1 MKTDNGRVIIA
12 LIVTLVTWA
21 SAFAF
26 VRDGLRFF
34 GPGELALLRF
44 AVASVVLGIVAL
56 WRPVQRLRR
65 EDLGRVALSGF
76 LAITVY
82 HTCLNF
88 GEVKVTAGAASFLVN
103 TAPVFTALLAT
114 RFLGERLNAQVWF
127 GIAISWAG
135 ALIIASGEHE
145 GGSFWSQMFN
155 PPALW
160 IVVSAIAA
168 SASMILNKPLLQR
181 YSALE
186 LVSYS
191 VWIGTAMLLIFAP
204 QVAAQWN
211 LAPLRGRFAVL
222 YLGVFPAALAYVMW
236 AFVLSRWTASR
247 TVSFLNLVPPL
258 ATFLAWLWLHEV
270 PSSRSLLG
278 GIIALIGV
286 VVVNARRS
294 SGVPKRVAGQ
304 N

>member
-1 MKTDNGRVIIA
+1 MKTDNTRVIVA
-12 LIVTLVTWA
+12 LIVTLITWA

-26 VRDGLRFF
+26 VRDGLRYF
-34 GPGELALLRF
+34 GPGQLALLRF
-44 AVASVVLGIVAL
+44 AIASIVLGVVAL

-65 EDLGRVALSGF
+65 EDFGRVAVSGF

-88 GEVKVTAGAASFLVN
+88 GEVKITAGAASFLVN

-114 RFLGERLNAQVWF
+114 RFLGERLSAIAWC
-127 GIAISWAG
+127 GIAISWMG
-135 ALIIASGEHE
+135 ALIIASGEHA
-145 GGSFWSQMFN
+145 GGSFWLQMFN
-155 PPALW
+155 PPALL

-191 VWIGTAMLLIFAP
+191 VWIGTALLLIFVG
-204 QVAAQWN
+204 QVLAQWN
-211 LAPLRGRFAVL
+211 LAPMRGRFAAI
-222 YLGVFPAALAYVMW
+222 YLGVFPAALAYVLW

-270 PSSRSLLG
+270 PSSRSLVG
-278 GIIALIGV
+278 GIITLLGV
-286 VVVNARRS
+286 VVVNARRP
-294 SGVPKRVAGQ
+294 VKAMK
-304 N
+304 